1 MKDSKKV
8 LHVLWGLHAAGI
20 ENLALQLIK
29 YSPKNIECDL
39 LNLEP
44 STLDML
50 PEFNALI
57 NKECLGSIFNFSGKS
72 WKLLYLS
79 LVLARRIK
87 PDGVIIYPCNSNML
101 WVALGMRLAGV
112 KNVAT
117 CIQNTA
123 PRASRYRQKWKR
135 LLQLMLLLGVK
146 LVSCSDAVVNSIRPL
161 IPGAKYLPVIANGCD
176 VVEIAKRAV
185 SSVSSSSSVGR
196 FRVGMV
202 ARLDQIKDQALLI
215 QAFARCQ
222 STVWDLVLVGDG
234 PCRGAL
240 EELSRSC
247 GLDPSKIFL
256 GKRLDIPEI
265 LGSLDLFAFS
275 TTDAEGFGIVLIEAM
290 AAGLPVIASD
300 VPACREV
307 LADGAAGVLVSPGEV
322 QAWTIRLGE
331 LMSQPKT
338 RQRLAEASVTRAK
351 TYGIEAC
358 ASRWYQELIP

>member
-29 YSPKNIECDL
+29 HSPKNIECDL

-57 NKECLGSIFNFSGKS
+57 NKKRLGSIFNFSGKS

-185 SSVSSSSSVGR
+185 SSVSSSSSVGK

-202 ARLDQIKDQALLI
+202 ARLD
-215 QAFARCQ
+215 
-222 STVWDLVLVGDG
+222 
-234 PCRGAL
+234 
-240 EELSRSC
+240 
-247 GLDPSKIFL
+247 
-256 GKRLDIPEI
+256 
-265 LGSLDLFAFS
+265 
-275 TTDAEGFGIVLIEAM
+275 
-290 AAGLPVIASD
+290 
-300 VPACREV
+300 
-307 LADGAAGVLVSPGEV
+307 
-322 QAWTIRLGE
+322 
-331 LMSQPKT
+331 
-338 RQRLAEASVTRAK
+338 
-351 TYGIEAC
+351 
-358 ASRWYQELIP
+358 

>member
-1 MKDSKKV
+1 MKDAKKV

-29 YSPKNIECDL
+29 HSPKDVECDL

-44 STLDML
+44 SALDML

-57 NKECLGSIFNFSGKS
+57 NEKCLRNIFNFSAKS
-72 WKLLYLS
+72 WKLS
-79 LVLARRIK
+79 CLAFALAFRIS

-101 WVALGMRLAGV
+101 WAVLGIRFAGV
-112 KNVAT
+112 KNVAI

-123 PRASRYRQKWKR
+123 PSGSRYRQKWKR
-135 LLQLMLLLGVK
+135 LLRLMLLLGVK
-146 LVSCSDAVVNSIRPL
+146 LVSCSDAVANSIRPL

-176 VVEIAKRAV
+176 VVQIAKRAA
-185 SSVSSSSSVGR
+185 SSVPSSGSVGM

-202 ARLDQIKDQALLI
+202 ARLDQIKDQASLI

-222 STVWDLVLVGDG
+222 STAWDLVLVGDG
-234 PCRGAL
+234 PCREAL

-275 TTDAEGFGIVLIEAM
+275 TTHAEGFGIVLIEAM

-307 LADGAAGVLVSPGEV
+307 LADGAAGVLVPFGDV
-322 QAWTIRLGE
+322 QAWTIGLGE

-338 RQRLAEASVTRAK
+338 RQRFAEAAAIRAQ
-351 TYGIEAC
+351 TYDIEAC

>member
-57 NKECLGSIFNFSGKS
+57 NKERLGSIFNFSGKS

-123 PRASRYRQKWKR
+123 PCPSRYRQKWKR

-146 LVSCSDAVVNSIRPL
+146 
-161 IPGAKYLPVIANGCD
+161 
-176 VVEIAKRAV
+176 
-185 SSVSSSSSVGR
+185 
-196 FRVGMV
+196 
-202 ARLDQIKDQALLI
+202 
-215 QAFARCQ
+215 
-222 STVWDLVLVGDG
+222 
-234 PCRGAL
+234 
-240 EELSRSC
+240 
-247 GLDPSKIFL
+247 
-256 GKRLDIPEI
+256 
-265 LGSLDLFAFS
+265 
-275 TTDAEGFGIVLIEAM
+275 
-290 AAGLPVIASD
+290 
-300 VPACREV
+300 
-307 LADGAAGVLVSPGEV
+307 
-322 QAWTIRLGE
+322 
-331 LMSQPKT
+331 
-338 RQRLAEASVTRAK
+338 
-351 TYGIEAC
+351 
-358 ASRWYQELIP
+358 